1 MAPLILSM
9 NSSLDSVEDCIKD
22 FADGKIVI
30 VVDDE
35 NRENEGDMILSAQKA
50 TPETIN
56 TMLKFARG
64 LLCAPTTSERLAQ
77 MGIEDMVKVNR
88 DPKGTAYTVTL
99 DAATGV
105 TTGISAADRARAINL
120 MADPSV
126 GAEAFVS
133 PGHIQPLRARAGG
146 VLERAGH
153 TEASVDLAR
162 LAGLYPAAAI
172 CEIMN
177 DDGTMARLGDLLEFK
192 KKHNMKLMSVADLI
206 EYRLRHEK
214 LMERTFERE
223 IATRFGSFRLIG
235 LKSHATNRLHFAL
248 VKGDVSGG
256 DEVLVR
262 VHSQNLL
269 GDLFA
274 SKEFGAGAESF
285 ARAMEKIAA
294 EGRGALVFVSLDG
307 GGIEPYT
314 GSPVSPT
321 VRDYG
326 AGSQIIRELG
336 ISKIKLLTTHLGYH
350 KLPEGYGLQIV
361 GEVKI

>member
-1 MAPLILSM
+1 M
-9 NSSLDSVEDCIKD
+9 NCSLDSVEDCIRD
-22 FADGKIVI
+22 FAAGKIVI

-77 MGIEDMVKVNR
+77 IGIEDMVKVNR

-99 DAATGV
+99 DAAKGV

-120 MADPSV
+120 MANPDV

-192 KKHNMKLMSVADLI
+192 KRHNMKLMSVADLI

-214 LMERTFERE
+214 LMERTFERD
-223 IATRFGSFRLIG
+223 IDTRFGTFKLIG
-235 LKSHATNRLHFAL
+235 LKSL
-248 VKGDVSGG
+248 
-256 DEVLVR
+256 
-262 VHSQNLL
+262 
-269 GDLFA
+269 
-274 SKEFGAGAESF
+274 
-285 ARAMEKIAA
+285 
-294 EGRGALVFVSLDG
+294 
-307 GGIEPYT
+307 
-314 GSPVSPT
+314 
-321 VRDYG
+321 
-326 AGSQIIRELG
+326 
-336 ISKIKLLTTHLGYH
+336 
-350 KLPEGYGLQIV
+350 
-361 GEVKI
+361 

>member
-1 MAPLILSM
+1 M
-9 NSSLDSVEDCIKD
+9 NCPLDSVEDCIKD
-22 FADGKIVI
+22 FAQGKIVI

-50 TPETIN
+50 TPESIN
-56 TMLKFARG
+56 TILKYARG
-64 LLCAPTTSERLAQ
+64 LLCAPTTSERLAEI
-77 MGIEDMVKVNR
+77 GIEDMVKVNR
-88 DPKGTAYTVTL
+88 DPKATAYTVTL
-99 DAATGV
+99 DASSGV
-105 TTGISAADRARAINL
+105 TTGISAADRARTINL
-120 MADPSV
+120 IADPSV
-126 GAEAFVS
+126 GAEAFLS

-177 DDGTMARLGDLLEFK
+177 DDGSMARLDDLIEFK
-192 KKHNMKLMSVADLI
+192 KRHNMKLMSVADLI

-214 LMERTFERE
+214 LMRRTFERE
-223 IATRFGSFRLIG
+223 IETRFGIFKLIG
-235 LKSHATNRLHFAL
+235 LKTAASKQTHYAL
-248 VKGDVSGG
+248 VKGDISK
-256 DEVLVR
+256 DAATLVR

-274 SKEFGAGAESF
+274 ATGAGESAKSF
-285 ARAMEKIAA
+285 EKAMEKIAQN
-294 EGRGALVFVSLDG
+294 GSGALIFVSLDDC
-307 GGIEPYT
+307 GIEPYT
-314 GSPVSPT
+314 GKAISPS

-326 AGSQIIRELG
+326 VGSQIIRELG
-336 ISKIKLLTTHLGYH
+336 ISKIRLLTTHLGYH

-361 GEVKI
+361 EEVKI